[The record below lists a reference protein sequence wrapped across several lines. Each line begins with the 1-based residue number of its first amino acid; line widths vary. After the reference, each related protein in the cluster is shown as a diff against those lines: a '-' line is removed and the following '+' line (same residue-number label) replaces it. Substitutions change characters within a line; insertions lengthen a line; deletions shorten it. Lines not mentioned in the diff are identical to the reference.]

1 MHRRFA
7 IVTARF
13 NSLVTGA
20 LLDGAIET
28 LLSHGVPPHV
38 TNIVKT
44 SNRSFACYTKGIL
57 RVEHQ
62 SLPVLCL
69 SCAARQD
76 IVSAW
81 VPGAF
86 ELGVVAKNMAASGR
100 FDAVICLGAIIRGD
114 TSHYD
119 AVVSAATSG
128 VQNAS
133 SATGQ
138 STPECTAYT
147 VF

>member
-20 LLDGAIET
+20 LLDGAIEM
-28 LLSHGVPPHV
+28 LLSHGVSHEV
-38 TNIVKT
+38 TKTVET
-44 SNRSFACYTKGIL
+44 SNRSFACYKESIC
-57 RVEHQ
+57 RVEHETKPA
-62 SLPVLCL
+62 LRLL
-69 SCAARQD
+69 FAGRQD
-76 IVSAW
+76 VVSAW

-86 ELGVVAKNMAASGR
+86 ELGVVAKSMAASGR

-133 SATGQ
+133 SATG
-138 STPECTAYT
+138 
-147 VF
+147 